1 MKWLARSARALG
13 ATLLLLSGA
22 GVAHAEAP
30 AWEPGERVTSR
41 VRGEVVPRDELDE
54 QDGVYGRFDGDLTLT
69 IGLGAEFQEGAHGAA
84 LARALYY
91 HSAGLALGY
100 ADSLGRDLPVRRV
113 GYLGAELRPLFLPRW
128 AFDLEFG
135 CPLLD
140 LSLDSLALGAGVF
153 VARRSEPSETR
164 AGLELSLGLGVPLFA
179 KAEGLWLEARGFVR
193 PALDEGGGVLLA
205 LSLYESL
212 VTPLVR

>member
-1 MKWLARSARALG
+1 MSSG
-13 ATLLLLSGA
+13 SLLSPA
-22 GVAHAEAP
+22 FCVAALVLASSTWARAEAP
-30 AWEPGERVTSR
+30 EWRPGEHVTSS
-41 VRGEVVPRDELDE
+41 VRGEVVPRDKLSEH
-54 QDGVYGRFDGDLTLT
+54 DGVYGRFNGDLTLT
-69 IGLGAEFQEGAHGAA
+69 LGLGAEFQEGAHGAA

-91 HSAGLALGY
+91 HTAGLTLSY
-100 ADSLGRDLPVRRV
+100 ADGFGRDLPVRRAAFA
-113 GYLGAELRPLFLPRW
+113 GIELRPLFLPRW
-128 AFDLEFG
+128 ALDLEFG

-153 VARRSEPSETR
+153 VAARTEPDEAR

-193 PALDEGGGVLLA
+193 PALDEGAGVLVA
-205 LSLYESL
+205 LSWYQSL